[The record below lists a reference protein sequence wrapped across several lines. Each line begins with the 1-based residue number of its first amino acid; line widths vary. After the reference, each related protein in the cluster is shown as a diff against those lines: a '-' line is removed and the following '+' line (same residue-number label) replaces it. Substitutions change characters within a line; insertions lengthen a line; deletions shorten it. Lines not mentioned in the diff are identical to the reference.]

1 MESEKELFS
10 ESAGKGLSAKEIVL
24 KYLSHYPL
32 FIISLVVCVGI
43 GFLYLRYAIPKYSA
57 STLILVKGSQGGGTM
72 QQPSNDLVGVALN
85 SKLQGNLNNELISLR
100 SSELMQRVV
109 AKNGFNISY
118 YHLGKFLKTDLYT
131 DAPFR
136 FLPQNIVDSNSSLT
150 ITIKDLNQNG
160 GQLEYGPED
169 AIKTLPF
176 KWNTAFNINGSR
188 YVISPKPGT
197 KYDERMEYAITWVPV
212 WAAAGELKSKMSISI
227 LSEKTSIIQIDML
240 IENLKRGKDVLDAF
254 VKEYNI
260 SDIEDRNILS
270 QSTIRFINERL
281 ELISRELSGVEGN
294 LESYQSSNQIIDM
307 SAQSGQAFGNSNSVT
322 QNLEEIK
329 VQQGVAKMLA
339 GYFDN
344 PDSQD
349 KLVPSSL
356 GLSDPTL
363 TTLIGKYNEL
373 QLQKQKEATYA
384 TKNSILFKDLNNQIS
399 DVRGGVLES
408 LQNVSKNLKLQENN
422 LLRQNNQYRQFLTSL
437 PRKERVMQEIKRKQS
452 ITEGLYLYLLQ
463 KREESAIT
471 STSANISNYKQ
482 IDAAYGWGP
491 VEPNGTNIKL
501 YAVFIGL
508 LLPIGFVFLRDVLND
523 KVTSRDDISKKI
535 PIPILGDIG
544 HEMKGNLQGLSVMGR
559 DIIAEQFRI
568 LRTGLSLIKGKNK
581 QIILITSSGGG
592 EGKSFVSTNLA
603 AVLAIPGRKVAL
615 LEFDLRKPGIL
626 KSLQIDTNIP
636 GITNFL
642 KGKTNDLS
650 DLYLVLDDVP
660 TLHIY
665 PSGPIPGNPGDLL
678 INERVSELFEVL
690 KQEYDYIIIDTA
702 PAGLVSDAF
711 ILGGYSD
718 ITLYVLRQRVT
729 LKKQLDFIS
738 DIFKSQKLKNMA
750 LVLNDVKTGGKY
762 GYYGYGGGY
771 GYESYAE
778 PNSKKRK
785 AGPKNLPAKA

>member
-1 MESEKELFS
+1 MESEKDLFS
-10 ESAGKGLSAKEIVL
+10 EGSGKGLSAKEVVL

-32 FIISLVVCVGI
+32 FIISLVVCVGV
-43 GFLYLRYAIPKYSA
+43 GFLYLRYAIPKYAA
-57 STLILVKGSQGGGTM
+57 STLILVKGTQGGTV
-72 QQPSNDLVGVALN
+72 QQAPSNDLVGAALN
-85 SKLQGNLNNELISLR
+85 SKLQGNLNNELISLK

-118 YHLGKFLKTDLYT
+118 FHLGKFLKTDLYT

-136 FLPQNIVDSNSSLT
+136 LLPQNIVDSNATVTLN
-150 ITIKDLNQNG
+150 IKDLNQNG
-160 GQLEYGPED
+160 GLLEYGPEN
-169 AIKTLPF
+169 AVKSLPF
-176 KWNTAFNINGSR
+176 KWNSSFNVNGST
-188 YVISPKPGT
+188 YVISSKPGI
-197 KYDERMEYAITWVPV
+197 KYAPDMEYSITWVPV
-212 WAAAGELKSKMSISI
+212 WAAAGELAGKMTIAI
-227 LSEKTSIIQIDML
+227 LSEKTSIIQLDML
-240 IENLKRGKDVLDAF
+240 IENVKRGKEVLDAF
-254 VKEYNI
+254 VKEYNV

-307 SAQSGQAFGNSNSVT
+307 GAQSGQAFGNSNEVA
-322 QNLEEIK
+322 QNLESIK
-329 VQQGVAKMLA
+329 VQQNVAKMLS

-344 PDSQD
+344 PDKQET
-349 KLVPSSL
+349 LVPSSL
-356 GLSDPTL
+356 GLNDPTL

-408 LQNVSKNLKLQENN
+408 LQNVSKNLKMQENN

-482 IDAAYGWGP
+482 IDAATGWGP

-501 YAVFIGL
+501 YSVLLGL
-508 LLPIGFVFLRDVLND
+508 LLPIGFIYLRDVLND
-523 KVTSRDDISKKI
+523 KVTSRDDISKKL
-535 PIPILGDIG
+535 PLPILGDIG
-544 HEMKGNLQGLSVMGR
+544 HEVKGNLQGLSVMGR

-568 LRTGLSLIKGKNK
+568 IRTSLSLIKNKSK
-581 QIILITSSGGG
+581 QIILVTSSSGG

-626 KSLQIDTNIP
+626 KSLQIDTNVP

-642 KGKTNDLS
+642 KGKTNLVS
-650 DLYLVLDDVP
+650 DLYIVLDEVP

-678 INERVSELFEVL
+678 ISERVNDFFETL

-702 PAGLVSDAF
+702 PAGLVSDAY
-711 ILGGYSD
+711 ILGEYSD
-718 ITLYVLRQRVT
+718 VTLYVLRQRVT

-738 DIFKSQKLKNMA
+738 DIFKTQKLKNMA

-771 GYESYAE
+771 GYESYVEAT
-778 PNSKKRK
+778 SKRRK
-785 AGPKNLPAKA
+785 PGMKNASAKA